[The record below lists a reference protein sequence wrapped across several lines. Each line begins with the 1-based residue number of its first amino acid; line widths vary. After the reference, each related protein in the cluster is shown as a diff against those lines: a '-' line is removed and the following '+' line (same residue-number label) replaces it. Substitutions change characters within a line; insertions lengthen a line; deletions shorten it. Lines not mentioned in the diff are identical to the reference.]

1 MSSGKNFLTKGSKIY
16 RPWAAKSNI
25 EGYIKCIW
33 CSSEFKAKYTTG
45 KNGHE
50 NTAQHIQN
58 AEKREKEKDFDSN
71 LEKQR
76 SVFTKATENERIQ
89 KLFEFRLLNFCLSIR
104 KTFFLA

>member
-1 MSSGKNFLTKGSKIY
+1 METYFSLICSWNNLLSKVSKIY

-25 EGYIKCIW
+25 DGNITCVW

-50 NTAQHIQN
+50 NTAQHIQDDEN
-58 AEKREKEKDFDSN
+58 HEKEKISESN

-76 SVFTKATENERIQ
+76 SFLLK
-89 KLFEFRLLNFCLSIR
+89 KL
-104 KTFFLA
+104 K